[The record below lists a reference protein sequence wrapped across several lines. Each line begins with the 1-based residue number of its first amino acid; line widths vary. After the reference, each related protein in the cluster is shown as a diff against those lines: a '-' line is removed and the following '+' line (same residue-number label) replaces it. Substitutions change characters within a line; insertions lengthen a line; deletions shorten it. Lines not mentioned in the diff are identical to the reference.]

1 MHHYPGQGMDTH
13 MVDEEKIRREGRAR
27 AVNAASQGM
36 DMIDEED
43 KDMEEGRAREQIY
56 TQMTTGYT
64 YIVESAY
71 IGAALCFITGQC
83 FTSRSIS
90 SCKPLVDILREIL
103 YSS

>member
-1 MHHYPGQGMDTH
+1 MRAASQSLDDMHDYPG
-13 MVDEEKIRREGRAR
+13 
-27 AVNAASQGM
+27 QGM